1 MSHVQR
7 RRESRQAQMES
18 IRARQEAQA
27 QARAERLANTVVVQT
42 QRGTR
47 RVSKDSF
54 YGRKAVE
61 AEAAQSS
68 SVTSTSPS
76 QGNSNRHSTHSV
88 HSGTSSTGALRT
100 SDNVQFSQ
108 TAQQASSNPFDGF
121 APGSSSVTVKSG
133 DSLSEMRVA
142 QCYSAKEIYG
152 DNGALAQVMK
162 ANPDIRNADLIF
174 PGQSIKLPSRT
185 ESAGGSQAAAG
196 QPVQLDG
203 LAKLATGL
211 WKSLIG

>member
-1 MSHVQR
+1 MD
-7 RRESRQAQMES
+7 S

-27 QARAERLANTVVVQT
+27 QARADRLANTVLVQT

-47 RVSKDSF
+47 RVSKDSY

-61 AEAAQSS
+61 ADSHSITSS
-68 SVTSTSPS
+68 SPS
-76 QGNSNRHSTHSV
+76 QGNSNSH
-88 HSGTSSTGALRT
+88 TSSSIHNGASHAVVRT
-100 SDNVQFSQ
+100 SDGVQFSQ
-108 TAQQASSNPFDGF
+108 RAQQTSNNPFDGY

-133 DSLSEMRVA
+133 DSLSELLLA
-142 QCYSAKEIYG
+142 QGYSAKEIYG
-152 DNGALAQVMK
+152 ENGALAQVMK

-211 WKSLIG
+211 WKSLVG